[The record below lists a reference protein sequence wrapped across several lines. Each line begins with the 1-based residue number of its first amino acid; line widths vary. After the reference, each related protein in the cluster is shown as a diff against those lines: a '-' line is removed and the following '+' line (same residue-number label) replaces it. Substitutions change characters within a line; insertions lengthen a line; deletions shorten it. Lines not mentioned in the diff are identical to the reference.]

1 MAKQG
6 NQTHRA
12 APGGRPVAVG
22 EAGRRG
28 SCQFASV
35 VVFVRKQQTL
45 AQSRAP
51 TARRLIGLG
60 I

>member
-22 EAGRRG
+22 EWQGGVAAANSQVLLYLCANSKHWHRAEPQLPAG
-28 SCQFASV
+28 
-35 VVFVRKQQTL
+35 
-45 AQSRAP
+45 
-51 TARRLIGLG
+51 
-60 I
+60 